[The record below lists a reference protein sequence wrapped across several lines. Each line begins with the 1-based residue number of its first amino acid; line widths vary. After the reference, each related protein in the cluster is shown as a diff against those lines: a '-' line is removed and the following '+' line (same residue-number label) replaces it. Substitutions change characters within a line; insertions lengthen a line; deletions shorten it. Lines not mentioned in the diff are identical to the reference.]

1 MADIN
6 ETKVRLLRGAVQ
18 DNINSFREVRA
29 RPIRRRKSQHWLWL
43 LGGLVA
49 GGIVYSTIIAAVA
62 RNDAPRAANTA
73 PLRQETALSVIE
85 QTPDSEIPLAHP
97 RPIDRAAIPLS
108 IKTIVIDAGHGG
120 EPGTTAASGITE
132 KEITLD
138 VALRLRRLLKN
149 APFKILL
156 TRETDRAIS
165 LQKRVSFANDNKADL
180 FLSIHVNWM
189 EPHSIRALETYYV
202 GPTDDPTALKLASRE
217 NQDSGYSLSDYKK
230 ILEKIYVDARRHE
243 SHALAR
249 TMQSQLF
256 HALRTRNPE
265 LENRGVKT
273 APFVVLIGT
282 QMPAVLIEVAC
293 LSNPDEADLLTK
305 EDYREN
311 IAVALAKGIRNYA
324 STLKVADRK
333 GS

>member
-6 ETKVRLLRGAVQ
+6 ETKVRLVRGVVQ
-18 DNINSFREVRA
+18 DNINSFRDVRA
-29 RPIRRRKSQHWLWL
+29 RPIKRRKSQHWLWL

-62 RNDAPRAANTA
+62 RKEVTRAASTVTA
-73 PLRQETALSVIE
+73 RQDVATSRIDSTPESEVPLS
-85 QTPDSEIPLAHP
+85 HP

-108 IKTIVIDAGHGG
+108 VKTIVIDAGHGG

-138 VALRLRRLLKN
+138 VALRLRRLLKD
-149 APFKILL
+149 APFKVLL
-156 TRETDRAIS
+156 TRERDRAIS
-165 LQKRVSFANDNKADL
+165 LEKRVSFANDNKADL

-202 GPTDDPTALKLASRE
+202 GPTDDPAALTLASRE
-217 NQDSGYSLSDYKK
+217 NKDSGYSLSDYKK
-230 ILEKIYVDARRHE
+230 ILEKIYVDARRDE
-243 SHALAR
+243 SHALAK

-256 HALRTRNPE
+256 HALKTKNPD

-282 QMPAVLIEVAC
+282 QMPAILVEVAC
-293 LSNPDEADLLTK
+293 LSNEAEADLLTK

-311 IAVALAKGIRNYA
+311 IAVALARGIRNYA
-324 STLKVADRK
+324 NTLKVADGK